1 MRKVKDL
8 QIGDQVIFEGMLME
22 VVKKDEC
29 TGGVWCKPIF
39 KNSYKEFLQTPFMKE
54 FTKSLLDDLEKE
66 MEAQQ

>member
-1 MRKVKDL
+1 MKRVGDL
-8 QIGDQVIFEGMLME
+8 QIGEQITYDGMLME

-29 TGGVWCKPIF
+29 TGCVWCKPIF
-39 KNSYKEFLQTPFMKE
+39 KNGYKEFLQTPFMKK